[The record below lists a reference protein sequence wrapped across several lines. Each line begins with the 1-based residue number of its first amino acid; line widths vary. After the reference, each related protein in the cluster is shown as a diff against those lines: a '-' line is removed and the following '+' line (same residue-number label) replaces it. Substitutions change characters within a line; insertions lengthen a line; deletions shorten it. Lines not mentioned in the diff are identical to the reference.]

1 MVKINMFGTGFTL
14 QAAIWAACGMA
25 FILFGYDQGV
35 FSGIVENEDFLNTM
49 HHPGDSLMGI
59 IVSIYNLGC
68 FTGCIFNFVVAEWLG
83 RRRAM
88 WVAMTWIIIG
98 ASLQTS
104 AFSVA
109 HLMVGRFVTGIGTGI
124 ETSTV
129 PMYQAE
135 LCEASK
141 RGKLVCSEPLLVGVG
156 IVISYFF
163 DYGMSFVGGQ
173 IAWRLPIACQ
183 LIFAFVV
190 IILVFGL
197 PESPRYCYKEQRNDE
212 ALQILSDVN
221 GLPKDDPKIVA
232 EQKEILEALELETKH
247 GGYKWRN
254 IFKRDEV
261 STGHR
266 VLLAYG
272 MQFMNQVG
280 GINLVVYGVLAKL
293 LSRPVT
299 DKDRSYFIPTV
310 LNSNVGLSKNLS
322 LIIGGCVQI
331 MFVIG
336 SFFPTFFVDRVGR
349 RVPMMWGSFG
359 LGLCMMMVSILLSF
373 KGKANEHATSSASV
387 AFFFLY
393 MLIFGASV
401 NCIPWVYVPEILPLH
416 ARAKGTAV
424 GISSN
429 WIWNFFVVMI
439 TPIIIN
445 RLQWKAY
452 LIFMCTNFAF
462 VPLVYFCYP
471 ETANLTLEE
480 IDYLFTNPQKT
491 AVKISNELHKERK
504 RHGHTS
510 LAHINARGRDRSV
523 IEDTQ
528 EKAPAI
534 QAPGEHLENV

>member
-1 MVKINMFGTGFTL
+1 MAKINMFGTGFTL

-35 FSGIVENEDFLNTM
+35 FSGIVENEDFLDTM

-68 FTGCIFNFVVAEWLG
+68 FTGCIVNFVVAEWLG

-88 WVAMTWIIIG
+88 WVAMIWIIIG

-183 LIFAFVV
+183 MIFAFVV

-232 EQKEILEALELETKH
+232 EQEEILEALELETKH
-247 GGYKWRN
+247 GVYKWRN
-254 IFKRDEV
+254 IFRRDEV

-266 VLLAYG
+266 VLLAYS

-280 GINLVVYGVLAKL
+280 GINLVV
-293 LSRPVT
+293 
-299 DKDRSYFIPTV
+299 YFIPTV

-322 LIIGGCVQI
+322 LIIGGCVQV

-480 IDYLFTNPQKT
+480 IDYLFTNPEKT
-491 AVKISNELHKERK
+491 AVRISNELHKERK
-504 RHGHTS
+504 KHGHTR
-510 LAHINARGRDRSV
+510 LAHINARGHNSSV

-528 EKAPAI
+528 EKAPGI
-534 QAPGEHLENV
+534 QAPGEHVENV

>member
-1 MVKINMFGTGFTL
+1 MVKFDLFGTGFVL

-35 FSGIVENEDFLNTM
+35 FSGIVENEDFLGTM
-49 HHPGDSLMGI
+49 GHPGDSLMGI

-68 FTGCIFNFVVAEWLG
+68 FTGCIVNFLVADWLG

-88 WVAMTWIIIG
+88 WLAMVWVIIG
-98 ASLQTS
+98 ATLQCS
-104 AFSVA
+104 AFGVP
-109 HLMVGRFVTGIGTGI
+109 HMMVGRFVTGIGTGI

-141 RGKLVCSEPLLVGVG
+141 RGRIVCSEPLLVGVG

-183 LIFAFVV
+183 MLFAFVV
-190 IILVFGL
+190 IVLIFGL
-197 PESPRYCYKEQRNDE
+197 PESPRYCYKEGRHEE
-212 ALQILSDVN
+212 ALQILSDVY
-221 GLPKDDPKIVA
+221 GRPKDDPKILA
-232 EQKEILEALELETKH
+232 EQAEILEAIAMETKH
-247 GGYKWRN
+247 GEYQWRN
-254 IFKRDEV
+254 ILKRDDV
-261 STGHR
+261 ATGHR

-280 GINLVVYGVLAKL
+280 GINLIV
-293 LSRPVT
+293 
-299 DKDRSYFIPTV
+299 YFIPTV
-310 LNSNVGLSKNLS
+310 LKNNVGLSPNLS

-331 MFVIG
+331 MFVLG
-336 SFFPTFFVDRVGR
+336 SLFPTFFADRVGR
-349 RVPMMWGSFG
+349 RQPMIWGSLG
-359 LGLCMMMVSILLSF
+359 LGICMMMVSILLSF
-373 KGKANEHATSSASV
+373 KGKSNEHETSSASI
-387 AFFFLY
+387 AFFFVY

-416 ARAKGTAV
+416 ARAKGTAI

-439 TPIIIN
+439 TPVIIN

-471 ETANLTLEE
+471 ETAKLTLEE
-480 IDYLFTNPQKT
+480 IDYLFTDKDKSP
-491 AVKISNELHKERK
+491 VKLSLELQKERK
-504 RHGHTS
+504 HGQGHSIVVDTGI
-510 LAHINARGRDRSV
+510 LRNASV
-523 IEDTQ
+523 SAPGGQ
-528 EKAPAI
+528 EKN
-534 QAPGEHLENV
+534 QSTSEEHLEHV

>member
-1 MVKINMFGTGFTL
+1 MVQVNMFGTGRSL
-14 QAAIWAACGMA
+14 QAAIWTACGMA

-35 FSGIVENEDFLNTM
+35 FSGIVENENFLDHM
-49 HHPGDSLMGI
+49 SHPNDSLMGI

-68 FTGCIFNFVVAEWLG
+68 FTGCVVNFLVADKLG

-88 WVAMTWIIIG
+88 WFAMLWVIVG
-98 ASLQTS
+98 ATLQAS
-104 AFSVA
+104 AFSVP
-109 HLMVGRFVTGIGTGI
+109 HMMVGRFVTGIGTGI

-129 PMYQAE
+129 PMWQAE

-183 LIFAFVV
+183 MLFALVV
-190 IILVFGL
+190 IILIFGV
-197 PESPRYCYKEQRNDE
+197 PESPRYCYQKGRNEQ
-212 ALQILSDVN
+212 ALQILSDVY
-221 GLPKDDPKIVA
+221 GRPKDDPKIQA
-232 EQKEILEALELETKH
+232 EQTEILEALAVETKN
-247 GGYKWRN
+247 GEYKWRN
-254 IFKRDEV
+254 ILKPDGV
-261 STGHR
+261 STGRR
-266 VLLAYG
+266 VLLGYG

-280 GINLVVYGVLAKL
+280 GINLIV
-293 LSRPVT
+293 
-299 DKDRSYFIPTV
+299 YFIPTV
-310 LNSNVGLSKNLS
+310 LHDNVGLSRNLS
-322 LIIGGCVQI
+322 MIIGGCVQI
-331 MFVIG
+331 MFVLG

-349 RVPMMWGSFG
+349 RAPMMWGSFT
-359 LGLCMMMVSILLSF
+359 LGVCMMMVSILLSF
-373 KGKANEHATSSASV
+373 KGKENEHATSSASV
-387 AFFFLY
+387 AFFFVY
-393 MLIFGASV
+393 MFAFGASV

-439 TPIIIN
+439 TPVIIN

-471 ETANLTLEE
+471 ETANFTLEE
-480 IDYLFTNPQKT
+480 IDYLFTNRDKG
-491 AVKISNELHKERK
+491 AVKLSKELHKERK
-504 RHGHTS
+504 KFGH
-510 LAHINARGRDRSV
+510 ARRLTADDGGTLGTGVKGSELV
-523 IEDTQ
+523 
-528 EKAPAI
+528 EKSPTD
-534 QAPGEHLENV
+534 EHVENV

>member
-1 MVKINMFGTGFTL
+1 MVQVNMFGRGRSL
-14 QAAIWAACGMA
+14 QAAIWTACGMA

-35 FSGIVENEDFLNTM
+35 FSGIVENENFLDHM
-49 HHPGDSLMGI
+49 SHPNDSLMGI

-68 FTGCIFNFVVAEWLG
+68 FTGCVVNFLVADKLG

-88 WVAMTWIIIG
+88 WFAMLWVIVG
-98 ASLQTS
+98 ATLQAS
-104 AFSVA
+104 AFSVP
-109 HLMVGRFVTGIGTGI
+109 HMMVGRFVTGIGTGI

-129 PMYQAE
+129 PMWQAE

-183 LIFAFVV
+183 MVFALVV
-190 IILVFGL
+190 IILIFGV
-197 PESPRYCYKEQRNDE
+197 PESPRYCYQKGRNEQ
-212 ALQILSDVN
+212 ALQILSDVY
-221 GLPKDDPKIVA
+221 GKPKNDPTIQA
-232 EQKEILEALELETKH
+232 EQTEILEALAVETKN
-247 GGYKWRN
+247 GEYKWRN
-254 IFKRDEV
+254 ILKPDSV
-261 STGHR
+261 STGRR
-266 VLLAYG
+266 VLLGYG

-280 GINLVVYGVLAKL
+280 GINLIV
-293 LSRPVT
+293 
-299 DKDRSYFIPTV
+299 YFIPTV
-310 LNSNVGLSKNLS
+310 LHDNVGLSRNLS
-322 LIIGGCVQI
+322 MIIGGCVQI
-331 MFVIG
+331 MFVLG

-349 RVPMMWGSFG
+349 RAPMMWGSFT
-359 LGLCMMMVSILLSF
+359 LGVCMMMVSILLSF
-373 KGKANEHATSSASV
+373 KGKENEHATSSASV
-387 AFFFLY
+387 AFFFVY
-393 MLIFGASV
+393 MFAFGASV

-439 TPIIIN
+439 TPVIIN

-471 ETANLTLEE
+471 ETANFTLEE
-480 IDYLFTNPQKT
+480 IDYLFTNREKG
-491 AVKISNELHKERK
+491 AVKLSKELHKERK
-504 RHGHTS
+504 KFGH
-510 LAHINARGRDRSV
+510 ARRLTADDGGALGTGVKGSELV
-523 IEDTQ
+523 
-528 EKAPAI
+528 EKSPTD
-534 QAPGEHLENV
+534 EHVENV

>member
-1 MVKINMFGTGFTL
+1 MVQVNMFGTGRSL
-14 QAAIWAACGMA
+14 QAAIWTACGMA

-35 FSGIVENEDFLNTM
+35 FSGIVENENFLDYM
-49 HHPGDSLMGI
+49 SHPNDSLMGI

-68 FTGCIFNFVVAEWLG
+68 FTGCVVNFLVADKLG

-88 WVAMTWIIIG
+88 WFAMLWVIVG
-98 ASLQTS
+98 ATLQAS
-104 AFSVA
+104 ASSVP
-109 HLMVGRFVTGIGTGI
+109 HMMVGRFVTGIGTGI

-129 PMYQAE
+129 PMWQAE

-183 LIFAFVV
+183 MLFAIVV
-190 IILVFGL
+190 IILIFGV
-197 PESPRYCYKEQRNDE
+197 PESPRYCYQKGRNEQ
-212 ALQILSDVN
+212 ALRILSDVY
-221 GLPKDDPKIVA
+221 GKPMDDPKIQA
-232 EQKEILEALELETKH
+232 EQTEILEALAVETKN
-247 GGYKWRN
+247 GEYKWRN
-254 IFKRDEV
+254 ILKPDGV
-261 STGHR
+261 STGRR
-266 VLLAYG
+266 VLLGYG

-280 GINLVVYGVLAKL
+280 GINLIV
-293 LSRPVT
+293 
-299 DKDRSYFIPTV
+299 YFIPTV
-310 LNSNVGLSKNLS
+310 LHDNVGLSRNLS
-322 LIIGGCVQI
+322 MIIGGCVQI
-331 MFVIG
+331 MFVLG

-349 RVPMMWGSFG
+349 RAPMMWGSFT
-359 LGLCMMMVSILLSF
+359 LGVCMMMVSILLSF
-373 KGKANEHATSSASV
+373 KGKENEHATSSASV
-387 AFFFLY
+387 AFFFVY
-393 MLIFGASV
+393 MFAFGASV

-439 TPIIIN
+439 TPVIIN

-471 ETANLTLEE
+471 ETANFTLEE
-480 IDYLFTNPQKT
+480 IDYLFTNQEKG
-491 AVKISNELHKERK
+491 AVQLSKELHKERK
-504 RHGHTS
+504 RYGH
-510 LAHINARGRDRSV
+510 ARRLTADGGGALETGVKGRELV
-523 IEDTQ
+523 
-528 EKAPAI
+528 EKSPTD
-534 QAPGEHLENV
+534 EHVENV

>member
-1 MVKINMFGTGFTL
+1 MVQVNLFGTGFTL

-35 FSGIVENEDFLNTM
+35 FSGIVENDDFLDTM
-49 HHPGDSLMGI
+49 GNPGDSLMGI

-68 FTGCIFNFVVAEWLG
+68 FTGCIVNFLVGDWLG

-88 WVAMTWIIIG
+88 WFAMVWVIIG
-98 ASLQTS
+98 ATLQTS
-104 AFSVA
+104 AFSVP

-156 IVISYFF
+156 IVIRYHILPPGCAMPMLTSYSYFF

-183 LIFAFVV
+183 MIFGFVV

-197 PESPRYCYKEQRNDE
+197 PESPRYCYKEGRDDE
-212 ALQILSDVN
+212 ALQILSDVY
-221 GLPKDDPKIVA
+221 GRPKDDAKILA
-232 EQKEILEALELETKH
+232 EQADILQALAIETKH
-247 GGYKWRN
+247 GEYKWRN
-254 IFKRDEV
+254 ILKRDEV
-261 STGHR
+261 CTGQR
-266 VLLAYG
+266 VLLGYG
-272 MQFMNQVG
+272 MQFMNQLG
-280 GINLVVYGVLAKL
+280 GINLLV
-293 LSRPVT
+293 
-299 DKDRSYFIPTV
+299 YFIPTV
-310 LNSNVGLSKNLS
+310 LSTNVGLSKNLS
-322 LIIGGCVQI
+322 MIVGGCTQI
-331 MFVIG
+331 MFVVG

-349 RVPMMWGSFG
+349 RAPMMWGSFG
-359 LGLCMMMVSILLSF
+359 LGVCMMMVSILLSF
-373 KGKANEHATSSASV
+373 KGKANDHATSSASV
-387 AFFFLY
+387 AFFFLF

-401 NCIPWVYVPEILPLH
+401 NCIPWVYVPEIMPLH

-439 TPIIIN
+439 TPVIIN

-471 ETANLTLEE
+471 ETAKLSLEE
-480 IDYLFTNPQKT
+480 IDYLFTNPDKS
-491 AVKISNELHKERK
+491 AVKLSLELQKERK
-504 RHGHTS
+504 RHGHGHSLIPDSGVLRRTS
-510 LAHINARGRDRSV
+510 VVADEGSEKHQG
-523 IEDTQ
+523 IEEHV
-528 EKAPAI
+528 EK
-534 QAPGEHLENV
+534 V

>member
-1 MVKINMFGTGFTL
+1 MVKLNMFGTGFAL
-14 QAAIWAACGMA
+14 QAAIWSACGMA

-35 FSGIVENEDFLNTM
+35 FSGIVENDDFLDTM
-49 HHPGDSLMGI
+49 NHPNDSLTGI

-68 FTGCIFNFVVAEWLG
+68 FTGCIINFMLADWLG

-88 WVAMTWIIIG
+88 WFAMVWVIIG
-98 ASLQTS
+98 AILQCS
-104 AFSVA
+104 AFSVP
-109 HLMVGRFVTGIGTGI
+109 HLMIGRFVTGIGTGI

-141 RGKLVCSEPLLVGVG
+141 RGRLVCSEPLLVGVG

-163 DYGMSFVGGQ
+163 DYGMGFVGGH

-183 LIFAFVV
+183 MIFAFVV
-190 IILVFGL
+190 VVLVFGL
-197 PESPRYCYKEQRNDE
+197 PESPRYCYKEGRHE
-212 ALQILSDVN
+212 EGLQILSDVY
-221 GLPKDDPKIVA
+221 GRPKNDPKILA
-232 EQKEILEALELETKH
+232 EQEDILEAIAVETQH
-247 GGYKWRN
+247 GEFQWRN
-254 IFKRDEV
+254 IFKHDGV

-280 GINLVVYGVLAKL
+280 GINLVVY
-293 LSRPVT
+293 
-299 DKDRSYFIPTV
+299 FIPTV

-322 LIIGGCVQI
+322 MILGGCVQI
-331 MFVIG
+331 MFVVG
-336 SFFPTFFVDRVGR
+336 SIFPTFFVDRVGR
-349 RVPMMWGSFG
+349 RAPMIWGSFG

-373 KGKANEHATSSASV
+373 KGHANEHATSSAAV
-387 AFFFLY
+387 AIFFLY

-401 NCIPWVYVPEILPLH
+401 NCIPWCYVPEILPLH
-416 ARAKGTAV
+416 ARAKGTAI

-452 LIFMCTNFAF
+452 LIFMCTNLAF
-462 VPLVYFCYP
+462 VPLIYFCYP

-480 IDYLFTNPQKT
+480 IDYLFTIPEKS
-491 AVKISNELHKERK
+491 AVQASKELVKQRK
-504 RHGHTS
+504 RHGVVPSQVVVSQVSEAVQPSKEKGKESITS
-510 LAHINARGRDRSV
+510 RISDEHA
-523 IEDTQ
+523 ED
-528 EKAPAI
+528 A
-534 QAPGEHLENV
+534 

>member
-1 MVKINMFGTGFTL
+1 MAKLDLFGTGFTL

-68 FTGCIFNFVVAEWLG
+68 FAGCIMNFLIGDWLG

-88 WVAMTWIIIG
+88 WLAMIWVIIG
-98 ASLQTS
+98 ATLQTS
-104 AFSVA
+104 AFSVP

-183 LIFAFVV
+183 MIFGFVV
-190 IILVFGL
+190 ILLVFGL
-197 PESPRYCYKEQRNDE
+197 PESPRYCYKEGRHGE
-212 ALQILSDVN
+212 ALQILSDVY
-221 GLPKDDPKIVA
+221 GRPKDDEKILA
-232 EQKEILEALELETKH
+232 EQAEILEAIAIETKH
-247 GGYKWRN
+247 GEYKWRN
-254 IFKRDEV
+254 ILKHDEV

-266 VLLAYG
+266 VLLGYG

-280 GINLVVYGVLAKL
+280 GINLIVYGSSQVRFKILTD
-293 LSRPVT
+293 SR
-299 DKDRSYFIPTV
+299 RYFIPTV
-310 LNSNVGLSKNLS
+310 LSNNVGLSKNLS
-322 LIIGGCVQI
+322 MIIGGCVQI

-336 SFFPTFFVDRVGR
+336 SLFPTFFVDRVGR
-349 RVPMMWGSFG
+349 RTPMIWGSFG
-359 LGLCMMMVSILLSF
+359 LGVCMMMVSILLSF
-373 KGKANEHATSSASV
+373 KGKENEHATSSASV
-387 AFFFLY
+387 AFFFIY

-401 NCIPWVYVPEILPLH
+401 NCIPWVYVPEVLPLH

-439 TPIIIN
+439 TPVIIN

-471 ETANLTLEE
+471 ETAKLTLEE
-480 IDYLFTNPQKT
+480 IDFLFTNPDKG
-491 AVKISNELHKERK
+491 AVKLSKELQKERK
-504 RHGHTS
+504 KYGHGRSLVADTGILRRTS
-510 LAHINARGRDRSV
+510 VPAEGGSEKNQGV
-523 IEDTQ
+523 NEQIE
-528 EKAPAI
+528 K
-534 QAPGEHLENV
+534 V

>member
-1 MVKINMFGTGFTL
+1 MAKLNMFGTGRTL

-35 FSGIVENEDFLNTM
+35 FSGIVENENFLEHM
-49 HHPGDSLMGI
+49 SHPNDSLMGI

-68 FTGCIFNFVVAEWLG
+68 FTGCVINFMVADKLG

-88 WVAMTWIIIG
+88 WVAMVWVIIG
-98 ASLQTS
+98 ATLQTS
-104 AFSVA
+104 AYSVP
-109 HLMVGRFVTGIGTGI
+109 HMMVGRFVTGIGTGI

-129 PMYQAE
+129 PMWQAE

-183 LIFAFVV
+183 MLFAFVV
-190 IILVFGL
+190 IFLVFGV
-197 PESPRYCYKEQRNDE
+197 PESPRYCYQKGRNEE
-212 ALQILSDVN
+212 ALQILSDVY
-221 GLPKDDPKIVA
+221 GVPKDDPKIQA
-232 EQKEILEALELETKH
+232 EQTEILDALAIEMKH
-247 GGYKWRN
+247 GEYKWRN
-254 IFKRDEV
+254 ILKRDEV
-261 STGHR
+261 ATGRR
-266 VLLAYG
+266 VLLGYG

-280 GINLVVYGVLAKL
+280 GINLIV
-293 LSRPVT
+293 
-299 DKDRSYFIPTV
+299 YFIPTV
-310 LNSNVGLSKNLS
+310 LSTNVGLSHNLS
-322 LIIGGCVQI
+322 MIIGGCVQI
-331 MFVIG
+331 MFVLG

-349 RVPMMWGSFG
+349 RAPMIWGSLT
-359 LGLCMMMVSILLSF
+359 LGICMMMVAILLSF
-373 KGKANEHATSSASV
+373 KGKENEHAASSASI
-387 AFFFLY
+387 AFFFVY
-393 MLIFGASV
+393 MFAFGASV

-439 TPIIIN
+439 TPVIIN

-452 LIFMCTNFAF
+452 LIFMCTNLAF
-462 VPLVYFCYP
+462 IPLVYFCYP

-480 IDYLFTNPQKT
+480 IDYLFTNKEEG
-491 AVKISNELHKERK
+491 AVKLSKQLHKERK
-504 RHGHTS
+504 KYGHTRR
-510 LAHINARGRDRSV
+510 LTADNMGGVLGKGDEAA
-523 IEDTQ
+523 
-528 EKAPAI
+528 EKSPTD
-534 QAPGEHLENV
+534 EHVEKVEGV

>member
-1 MVKINMFGTGFTL
+1 MVKIKMFGTGFTL

-35 FSGIVENEDFLNTM
+35 FSGIVENEDFLYTM

>member
-280 GINLVVYGVLAKL
+280 GINLVVY
-293 LSRPVT
+293 
-299 DKDRSYFIPTV
+299 FIPTV

>member
-1 MVKINMFGTGFTL
+1 
-14 QAAIWAACGMA
+14 
-25 FILFGYDQGV
+25 
-35 FSGIVENEDFLNTM
+35 M

-247 GGYKWRN
+247 GGYKW
-254 IFKRDEV
+254 
-261 STGHR
+261 
-266 VLLAYG
+266 
-272 MQFMNQVG
+272 
-280 GINLVVYGVLAKL
+280 
-293 LSRPVT
+293 
-299 DKDRSYFIPTV
+299 SYFIPTV

-534 QAPGEHLENV
+534 SWRTS

>member
-35 FSGIVENEDFLNTM
+35 FSGIVENEDFLYTM

-272 MQFMNQVG
+272 TQFMNQVG

>member
-35 FSGIVENEDFLNTM
+35 FSGIVENEDFLYTM

>member
-1 MVKINMFGTGFTL
+1 MVKINLFGTGFTL
-14 QAAIWAACGMA
+14 KAAIWTACGMA

-35 FSGIVENEDFLNTM
+35 FSGIVENEDFLATM
-49 HHPGDSLMGI
+49 HHPNDSLLGI

-68 FTGCIFNFVVAEWLG
+68 FTGCIINFVIAEWLG

-88 WVAMTWIIIG
+88 WFAMIWIIIG

-104 AFSVA
+104 AHSVA

-135 LCEASK
+135 LCEATT

-183 LIFAFVV
+183 MIFAFVV
-190 IILVFGL
+190 IFLVFGL
-197 PESPRYCYKEQRNDE
+197 PESPRYCYKEERNDE

-221 GLPKDDPKIVA
+221 GLPKDDPKILA
-232 EQKEILEALELETKH
+232 EQEEILEALALEMKH

-261 STGHR
+261 ATGHR

-280 GINLVVYGVLAKL
+280 GINLVV
-293 LSRPVT
+293 
-299 DKDRSYFIPTV
+299 YFIPTV

-322 LIIGGCVQI
+322 LIIGGCVQV

-349 RVPMMWGSFG
+349 RGPMMWGSFG
-359 LGLCMMMVSILLSF
+359 LGLCMMMVAILLSF
-373 KGKANEHATSSASV
+373 KGTAVQHDTSSAAV
-387 AFFFLY
+387 TFFFLY

-480 IDYLFTNPQKT
+480 IDYLFTNPEKT
-491 AVKISNELHKERK
+491 AVKISKELSKERK
-504 RHGHTS
+504 KHGHAR
-510 LAHINARGRDRSV
+510 LAHITARGHNSSV
-523 IEDTQ
+523 IEDSQ
-528 EKAPAI
+528 EKTS
-534 QAPGEHLENV
+534 GEHVEDA

>member
-1 MVKINMFGTGFTL
+1 MVKVDVFGTGFAL
-14 QAAIWAACGMA
+14 QAAIWVACGMA

-35 FSGIVENEDFLNTM
+35 FSGIVENDNYLETM
-49 HHPGDSLMGI
+49 GHPNDSLTGI

-68 FTGCIFNFVVAEWLG
+68 FSGCIVNFLLGDWLG

-88 WVAMTWIIIG
+88 WFAMTWVIIG
-98 ASLQTS
+98 ATLQCS
-104 AFSVA
+104 AYSVP
-109 HLMVGRFVTGIGTGI
+109 HMMVGRFVCGIGTGI

-183 LIFAFVV
+183 MVWAFIVTL
-190 IILVFGL
+190 LVFGL
-197 PESPRYCYKEQRNDE
+197 PESPRFCYQHGRNYE
-212 ALQILSDVN
+212 ALQILSDVY
-221 GLPKDDPKIVA
+221 GKPKEDPQILS
-232 EQKEILEALELETKH
+232 EQTEILEAISVETEN
-247 GGYKWRN
+247 GGFKWRN

-261 STGHR
+261 STGYR

-280 GINLVVYGVLAKL
+280 GINLVVY
-293 LSRPVT
+293 
-299 DKDRSYFIPTV
+299 FIPTI
-310 LNSNVGLSKNLS
+310 LNTNVGLSKNLS
-322 LIIGGCVQI
+322 QIIGGCVQI

-336 SFFPTFFVDRVGR
+336 SLFPTIFVDRVGR
-349 RVPMMWGSFG
+349 RQPMMWGSFG
-359 LGLCMMMVSILLSF
+359 LGICMMMVAILLSF
-373 KGKANEHATSSASV
+373 KGQANEHATSSAAV
-387 AFFFLY
+387 VFFFVY

-401 NCIPWVYVPEILPLH
+401 NCIPWCYVPEILPLH
-416 ARAKGTAV
+416 ARTKGTAIGV
-424 GISSN
+424 SSN

-439 TPIIIN
+439 TPVIIN

-462 VPLVYFCYP
+462 VPLIYFFYP
-471 ETANLTLEE
+471 ETAKMTLEE
-480 IDYLFTNPQKT
+480 IDYLFTNPDKGP
-491 AVKISNELHKERK
+491 VKLSKEIAKERPEHGRVGTLGMDRGEAK
-504 RHGHTS
+504 RETEEDSKSG
-510 LAHINARGRDRSV
+510 AGEEHI
-523 IEDTQ
+523 
-528 EKAPAI
+528 EK
-534 QAPGEHLENV
+534 V

>member
-1 MVKINMFGTGFTL
+1 MVKLNMFGTGRTL

-35 FSGIVENEDFLNTM
+35 FSGIVENENFLEHMN
-49 HHPGDSLMGI
+49 HPGDSLMGI

-68 FTGCIFNFVVAEWLG
+68 FTGCIINFIIADRLG

-88 WVAMTWIIIG
+88 WLAMVWVIIG
-98 ASLQTS
+98 ATLQTS
-104 AFSVA
+104 AYSVP
-109 HLMVGRFVTGIGTGI
+109 HMMVGRFLCGIGTGI

-129 PMYQAE
+129 PMWQAE

-163 DYGMSFVGGQ
+163 DYGMSYVGGQ

-183 LIFAFVV
+183 MLFAFVV
-190 IILVFGL
+190 IFLVLGV
-197 PESPRYCYKEQRNDE
+197 PESPRFCYQKGRNEE
-212 ALQILSDVN
+212 ALQILSDVY
-221 GLPKDDPKIVA
+221 GRPKDDPRIQE
-232 EQKEILEALELETKH
+232 EQAEILEALAMETKN
-247 GGYKWRN
+247 GEYQWRN
-254 IFKRDEV
+254 VLKPDAV
-261 STGHR
+261 QTGRR
-266 VLLAYG
+266 VLLGYG

-280 GINLVVYGVLAKL
+280 GINLIV
-293 LSRPVT
+293 
-299 DKDRSYFIPTV
+299 YFIPTV
-310 LNSNVGLSKNLS
+310 LSNNVGLSHDLS

-331 MFVIG
+331 MFVLG

-349 RVPMMWGSFG
+349 RSPMIWGSLT
-359 LGLCMMMVSILLSF
+359 LGFCMMMVSILLSF
-373 KGKANEHATSSASV
+373 KGTAVEHATSSASV
-387 AFFFLY
+387 AFFFVY
-393 MLIFGASV
+393 MFAFGASV

-424 GISSN
+424 GVSSN

-439 TPIIIN
+439 TPVIIN

-462 VPLVYFCYP
+462 IPLVYFCYP

-480 IDYLFTNPQKT
+480 IDYLFTNKEQG
-491 AVKISNELHKERK
+491 AVKLSKNLHKERMK
-504 RHGHTS
+504 YGHVRRLTADGAGVLGGPLS
-510 LAHINARGRDRSV
+510 DETA
-523 IEDTQ
+523 
-528 EKAPAI
+528 EKTVTD
-534 QAPGEHLENV
+534 EHVEKV

>member
-1 MVKINMFGTGFTL
+1 MVKLNMFGTGFTL

-35 FSGIVENEDFLNTM
+35 FSGIVENEDFLDTM
-49 HHPGDSLMGI
+49 GD
-59 IVSIYNLGC
+59 
-68 FTGCIFNFVVAEWLG
+68 WLG
-83 RRRAM
+83 RRKAM
-88 WVAMTWIIIG
+88 WLAMVWVIIG
-98 ASLQTS
+98 ATLQTS
-104 AFSVA
+104 AFSVP

-156 IVISYFF
+156 IVVSYFF

-183 LIFAFVV
+183 MLFGFVV

-197 PESPRYCYKEQRNDE
+197 PESPRYCYKEGRDDE
-212 ALQILSDVN
+212 ALQILSDVY
-221 GLPKDDPKIVA
+221 GRPKDDAKILA
-232 EQKEILEALELETKH
+232 EQAEILEALAIETKH
-247 GGYKWRN
+247 GEYKWRN
-254 IFKRDEV
+254 ILKRDEV
-261 STGHR
+261 CTGHR
-266 VLLAYG
+266 VLLGYG
-272 MQFMNQVG
+272 MQFMNQLG
-280 GINLVVYGVLAKL
+280 GINLLV
-293 LSRPVT
+293 
-299 DKDRSYFIPTV
+299 YFIPTV
-310 LNSNVGLSKNLS
+310 LSTNVGLTKNLS
-322 LIIGGCVQI
+322 MIIGGCAQI
-331 MFVIG
+331 MFVVG

-349 RVPMMWGSFG
+349 RTPMMWGSFG
-359 LGLCMMMVSILLSF
+359 LGICMMMVSILLSF
-373 KGKANEHATSSASV
+373 KGKENGHATSSASV
-387 AFFFLY
+387 AFFFLF

-439 TPIIIN
+439 TPVIIN

-471 ETANLTLEE
+471 ETAKLSLEE
-480 IDYLFTNPQKT
+480 IDYLFTHPDKG
-491 AVKISNELHKERK
+491 AVKLSLELQKERK
-504 RHGHTS
+504 MHGHGASLVADTGVLRRTS
-510 LAHINARGRDRSV
+510 VVADESL
-523 IEDTQ
+523 
-528 EKAPAI
+528 EKHH
-534 QAPGEHLENV
+534 GVDEHVERV

>member
-1 MVKINMFGTGFTL
+1 MFGKGFAL

-35 FSGIVENEDFLNTM
+35 FSGIVENDDFLDTM
-49 HHPGDSLMGI
+49 NHPNDSLTGI

-68 FTGCIFNFVVAEWLG
+68 FAGCIINFMLADWLG

-88 WVAMTWIIIG
+88 WFAMVWVIIG
-98 ASLQTS
+98 ATLQCS
-104 AFSVA
+104 AFSVP
-109 HLMVGRFVTGIGTGI
+109 HLMIGRFVTGIGTGI

-135 LCEASK
+135 LCEANK
-141 RGKLVCSEPLLVGVG
+141 RGRLVCSEPLLVGVG

-163 DYGMSFVGGQ
+163 DYGMGFVGGQ

-183 LIFAFVV
+183 MIFAFVV
-190 IILVFGL
+190 VVLVFGL
-197 PESPRYCYKEQRNDE
+197 PESPRYCYKEGRHEE
-212 ALQILSDVN
+212 ALQILSDVYEC
-221 GLPKDDPKIVA
+221 PKDDPKIIA
-232 EQKEILEALELETKH
+232 EQEEILKAIAIETEH
-247 GGYKWRN
+247 GEFQWRN
-254 IFKRDEV
+254 IFKYDRV

-280 GINLVVYGVLAKL
+280 GINLVVY
-293 LSRPVT
+293 
-299 DKDRSYFIPTV
+299 FIPTV

-322 LIIGGCVQI
+322 MILGGCVQI
-331 MFVIG
+331 MFVVG
-336 SFFPTFFVDRVGR
+336 SIFPTFFVDRVGR
-349 RVPMMWGSFG
+349 RAPMIWGSLG

-373 KGKANEHATSSASV
+373 KGHANEHATSSAAV

-401 NCIPWVYVPEILPLH
+401 NCIPWCYVPEILPLH
-416 ARAKGTAV
+416 ARAKGTAT

-452 LIFMCTNFAF
+452 LIFMCTNLAF

-480 IDYLFTNPQKT
+480 IDYLFTNPKKS
-491 AVKISNELHKERK
+491 AVQASKELVTERK
-504 RHGHTS
+504 RHRTAPTHVILSQVSGVVPPDKEKGKASITS
-510 LAHINARGRDRSV
+510 RVSDEH
-523 IEDTQ
+523 IED
-528 EKAPAI
+528 A
-534 QAPGEHLENV
+534 

>member
-1 MVKINMFGTGFTL
+1 MVKLNIFGTGFTL

-35 FSGIVENEDFLNTM
+35 FSGIVENEDFLDTM
-49 HHPGDSLMGI
+49 GNPGDSLMGI

-68 FTGCIFNFVVAEWLG
+68 FAGCIVNFLVGDWLG
-83 RRRAM
+83 RRKAM
-88 WVAMTWIIIG
+88 WLAMVWVIIG
-98 ASLQTS
+98 ATLQTS
-104 AFSVA
+104 AFSVP

-156 IVISYFF
+156 IVVSYFF

-183 LIFAFVV
+183 MLFGFVV

-197 PESPRYCYKEQRNDE
+197 PESPRYCYKEGRDDE
-212 ALQILSDVN
+212 ALQILSDVY
-221 GLPKDDPKIVA
+221 GRPKDDAKILA
-232 EQKEILEALELETKH
+232 EQAEILEALAIETKH
-247 GGYKWRN
+247 GEYKWRN
-254 IFKRDEV
+254 ILKRDEV
-261 STGHR
+261 CTGHR
-266 VLLAYG
+266 VLLGYG
-272 MQFMNQVG
+272 MQFMNQLG
-280 GINLVVYGVLAKL
+280 GINLLV
-293 LSRPVT
+293 
-299 DKDRSYFIPTV
+299 YFIPTV
-310 LNSNVGLSKNLS
+310 LSTNVGLTKNLS
-322 LIIGGCVQI
+322 MIIGGCAQI
-331 MFVIG
+331 MFVVG

-349 RVPMMWGSFG
+349 RTPMMWGSFG
-359 LGLCMMMVSILLSF
+359 LGICMMMVSILLSF
-373 KGKANEHATSSASV
+373 KGKENGHATSSASV
-387 AFFFLY
+387 AFFFLF

-439 TPIIIN
+439 TPVIIN

-471 ETANLTLEE
+471 ETAKLSLEE
-480 IDYLFTNPQKT
+480 IDYLFTHPDKG
-491 AVKISNELHKERK
+491 AVKLSLELQKERK
-504 RHGHTS
+504 MHGHGASLVADTGVLRRTS
-510 LAHINARGRDRSV
+510 VVGDESL
-523 IEDTQ
+523 
-528 EKAPAI
+528 EKHH
-534 QAPGEHLENV
+534 GVDEHVERV

>member
-1 MVKINMFGTGFTL
+1 MVKVNVFPPGFAL
-14 QAAIWAACGMA
+14 QAAIWVACGMA

-35 FSGIVENEDFLNTM
+35 FSGIVENEDFLGTM
-49 HHPGDSLMGI
+49 GHPGDSLLGI

-68 FTGCIFNFVVAEWLG
+68 FSGCIVNFCIGEWLG
-83 RRRAM
+83 RRRSMWLAM
-88 WVAMTWIIIG
+88 VWVVIG
-98 ASLQTS
+98 ATLQCS
-104 AFSVA
+104 AFSVP
-109 HLMVGRFVTGIGTGI
+109 HMMVARFVTGIGTGI

-163 DYGMSFVGGQ
+163 DFGMSFVGGQ

-183 LIFAFVV
+183 MIFAFVV
-190 IILVFGL
+190 ILLVFGL
-197 PESPRYCYKEQRNDE
+197 PESPRYCYKEGRNEE
-212 ALQILSDVN
+212 ALQILSDFY
-221 GLPKDDPKIVA
+221 GRPKDDPQILA
-232 EQKEILEALELETKH
+232 EQAEILEAIAVETKH
-247 GGYKWRN
+247 GEYKWRN
-254 IFKRDEV
+254 VLKRDEV
-261 STGHR
+261 CTGQR

-280 GINLVVYGVLAKL
+280 GINLIV
-293 LSRPVT
+293 
-299 DKDRSYFIPTV
+299 YFIPTV
-310 LNSNVGLSKNLS
+310 LKTNVGLSANLS

-349 RVPMMWGSFG
+349 RQPMMWGSFG
-359 LGLCMMMVSILLSF
+359 LGICMMMVSILLSF
-373 KGKANEHATSSASV
+373 RGKSNEHETSSASI
-387 AFFFLY
+387 AFFFVY

-416 ARAKGTAV
+416 ARAKGTAI

-439 TPIIIN
+439 TPVIIN

-471 ETANLTLEE
+471 ETAKFTLEE
-480 IDYLFTNPQKT
+480 IDFLFTNPDKS
-491 AVKISNELHKERK
+491 AVKLSKELRRER
-504 RHGHTS
+504 RHGQGRSIVADTGILRNTS
-510 LAHINARGRDRSV
+510 VSAQGA
-523 IEDTQ
+523 Q
-528 EKAPAI
+528 EKN
-534 QAPGEHLENV
+534 QSTSEEHVEQV

>member
-1 MVKINMFGTGFTL
+1 MVKINIFGTGVIL

-35 FSGIVENEDFLNTM
+35 FSGIVENDDFLGTM
-49 HHPGDSLMGI
+49 NHPRDSLMGI

-68 FTGCIFNFVVAEWLG
+68 FTGCIVNFIIGDWLG

-88 WVAMTWIIIG
+88 WLAMVWVTIG
-98 ASLQTS
+98 ATLQAS
-104 AFSVA
+104 AFSVP

-129 PMYQAE
+129 PMYQSE

-183 LIFAFVV
+183 MIFAFVV
-190 IILVFGL
+190 IVLVFGL
-197 PESPRYCYKEQRNDE
+197 PESPRYCYKEGRNDQ
-212 ALQILSDVN
+212 ALQILSDVY
-221 GLPKDDPKIVA
+221 GRPKDDPKILA
-232 EQKEILEALELETKH
+232 EQAEILEALAVETKH
-247 GGYKWRN
+247 GEYKWRYSAVLVLRCYLLLVADRIRN
-254 IFKRDEV
+254 ILKRDEV

-280 GINLVVYGVLAKL
+280 GINLIV
-293 LSRPVT
+293 
-299 DKDRSYFIPTV
+299 YFIPTV
-310 LNSNVGLSKNLS
+310 LSNNVGLSKNLS

-331 MFVIG
+331 MFVVG
-336 SFFPTFFVDRVGR
+336 SLFPTFFVDRVGR
-349 RVPMMWGSFG
+349 RTPMIWGSFG
-359 LGLCMMMVSILLSF
+359 LGICMMMVAILLSF
-373 KGKANEHATSSASV
+373 KGTDKEHATASASI
-387 AFFFLY
+387 AFFFIY

-401 NCIPWVYVPEILPLH
+401 NCIPWCYVPEILPLH

-439 TPIIIN
+439 TPVIIN

-471 ETANLTLEE
+471 ETAQFTLEE
-480 IDYLFTNPQKT
+480 IDFLFTNPEKGP
-491 AVKISNELHKERK
+491 VKLSKELRKERT
-504 RHGHTS
+504 RGNGRS
-510 LAHINARGRDRSV
+510 LVTDTGIMRRMSV
-523 IEDTQ
+523 PGKKEQGGMTFEEQ
-528 EKAPAI
+528 VEK
-534 QAPGEHLENV
+534 V

>member
-1 MVKINMFGTGFTL
+1 MVKVNIFGTGFTL

-35 FSGIVENEDFLNTM
+35 FSGIVENEDFLDTM
-49 HHPGDSLMGI
+49 NHPGDSLMGI

-68 FTGCIFNFVVAEWLG
+68 FTGCILNFVIGDWIG

-88 WVAMTWIIIG
+88 WLAMVWVIIG
-98 ASLQTS
+98 ATLQTS
-104 AFSVA
+104 AFSVP

-183 LIFAFVV
+183 MIFGFVV

-197 PESPRYCYKEQRNDE
+197 PESPRYCYKEGRHDE
-212 ALQILSDVN
+212 ALQILSDVY
-221 GLPKDDPKIVA
+221 GRPKDDERILA
-232 EQKEILEALELETKH
+232 EQLEILEAIAIETKH
-247 GGYKWRN
+247 GEYKWRN
-254 IFKRDEV
+254 ILKRDDV
-261 STGHR
+261 CTGQR
-266 VLLAYG
+266 VLLGYG

-280 GINLVVYGVLAKL
+280 GINLIV
-293 LSRPVT
+293 
-299 DKDRSYFIPTV
+299 YFIPTV
-310 LNSNVGLSKNLS
+310 LKNNVGLSRNLS
-322 LIIGGCVQI
+322 MIIGGCVQI

-336 SFFPTFFVDRVGR
+336 SLFPTFFVDRVGR
-349 RVPMMWGSFG
+349 RTPMIWGSFG
-359 LGLCMMMVSILLSF
+359 LGVCMMMVSILLSF
-373 KGKANEHATSSASV
+373 KGKENEHATSSASV
-387 AFFFLY
+387 AFFFIY

-439 TPIIIN
+439 TPVIIN

-471 ETANLTLEE
+471 ETANFTLEE
-480 IDYLFTNPQKT
+480 IDYLFTNLDEG
-491 AVKISNELHKERK
+491 AVRLSKELQKERK
-504 RHGHTS
+504 RHGHSRS
-510 LAHINARGRDRSV
+510 LVTDTGALRRMSV
-523 IEDTQ
+523 PTDEGSEKHHGVDEHV
-528 EKAPAI
+528 EKA
-534 QAPGEHLENV
+534 